1 MDLWEAEGKWLGGS
15 GQEKDD
21 PFDLFQGNMPGSS
34 GVGGDPKEQRNKE
47 KKKQDKKM
55 TWVLSR
61 KDVSSDDRASLGS
74 GSQGFGAHLG
84 IRAGSVS

>member
-34 GVGGDPKEQRNKE
+34 GVGGDPKEQRNK
-47 KKKQDKKM
+47 KKKKK
-55 TWVLSR
+55 TR
-61 KDVSSDDRASLGS
+61 QKNDLGS
-74 GSQGFGAHLG
+74 VQERRFL
-84 IRAGSVS
+84 R